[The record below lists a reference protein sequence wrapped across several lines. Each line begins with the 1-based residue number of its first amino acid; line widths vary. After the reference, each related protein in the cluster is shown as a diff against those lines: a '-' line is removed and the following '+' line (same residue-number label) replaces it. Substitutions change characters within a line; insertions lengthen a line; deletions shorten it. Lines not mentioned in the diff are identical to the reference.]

1 MNVICIV
8 NVATKLNQSYK
19 PSHSMPKE
27 QSIFIP
33 KDPINIFHHSQTVA
47 DTDFGDT
54 KALNEANDNEE
65 KDKES
70 ENEEALPEENF
81 VKRARLAKKSSR
93 LSRAYQRLLKRTVKK
108 SADQI
113 RARREKS
120 IPFTYSDP
128 RTYVGPIVQGW
139 PPYADRNLSRYIRP
153 DKDTF
158 PIQPK
163 GIEKASAQILFLVHS
178 TPENFSMRD
187 GVRKSW
193 FSFGSDRVDNMTAL
207 FILGLHKDP
216 DINQKVQ
223 DEANQFDDIVQADF
237 KDHYNNLTLKSMF
250 CLKYLL
256 KTNWVKQPE
265 ILFKVDDDSFVNVEA
280 LENLLA
286 NRTNKS
292 EPWVLG
298 HLLHDNPVP
307 KKVPTS
313 QKRRKFTSKWICP
326 SYMFNGGLYPF
337 TVSGAGYLMN
347 LAAARCI
354 YKEVLKLPFFH
365 LEDVLI
371 TGFGAQNCNITL
383 EHSSKIKTGPPEM
396 EDLLPNDVLVHYV
409 KSRSKNVLLKV
420 THFDSLQAKY
430 NALLAQ
436 LGNQTKE
443 TPFTIVPN
451 SYFESRAFR
460 EERMSAQYRRDM
472 LRLKYR
478 LDKNHNGT
486 AQT

>member
-1 MNVICIV
+1 MRISCHKLKLPRSNRFFLFGLVALMNVICIV

-216 DINQKVQ
+216 DINQK
-223 DEANQFDDIVQADF
+223 
-237 KDHYNNLTLKSMF
+237 
-250 CLKYLL
+250 
-256 KTNWVKQPE
+256 
-265 ILFKVDDDSFVNVEA
+265 
-280 LENLLA
+280 
-286 NRTNKS
+286 
-292 EPWVLG
+292 
-298 HLLHDNPVP
+298 
-307 KKVPTS
+307 
-313 QKRRKFTSKWICP
+313 
-326 SYMFNGGLYPF
+326 
-337 TVSGAGYLMN
+337 
-347 LAAARCI
+347 AARCI